1 MVALGRINNFMNAD
15 ELDLESIS
23 HDKSKR
29 ETLIIEGGIFSWGT
43 VDKLPTLRNIT
54 LKIKPGQLVAVVGA
68 VGSGKSS
75 LISAFLGEIHK
86 ISGYVNTKGRIAYV
100 PQQAW
105 IQNATAREN
114 ILFGSKVDN
123 KKYLNTVKACALI
136 QDFEMLPGGDS
147 TEIGE
152 KGINLSGGQK
162 QRVSLARA
170 VYNDAD
176 IYLLDDPLS
185 AVDSHVGK
193 HIFENVI
200 GPTGVL
206 KNKTRILVT
215 HSVTF
220 LNQVDNIVVL
230 KAGEITEMGTFKEL
244 LAKKGEFSDFLVQHI
259 TSTNDP
265 ELETEIEEMIDDDN
279 DKAVLKTKLKLSRSE
294 SVVSAALSR
303 SASTKSALLSR
314 CGSSKSALL
323 SRSGSARSAL
333 ITDSSIP
340 EDTGCDQSRFN
351 LDKLIQTE
359 KTETGSVKW
368 SVYGHYIKSAGIII
382 SLSTLSFQILSQAL
396 AVTANMWLS
405 AWTKDSTAV
414 VDGVQDLQK
423 RNFYLEIYTMLGF
436 GQMVFAV
443 ISAVTL
449 AFGTILAS
457 KYLHASMLSNILRC
471 PMSFFDTTPTGRI
484 VNRFGK
490 DVDVLDITLPTSISN
505 TLSMTSIVLGALVV
519 ISWSTPIFLVVIFPV
534 GLIYYVLQK
543 VYVATS
549 RQLKRIESVSRSPIF
564 SHFSESISGASSIR
578 AYGVEKRFIK
588 TLEDRVDANQVC
600 LYPSIVSNRW
610 LSVRLETVGNVL
622 IFFAALFAV
631 LGRDE
636 LDSGIVGLSISYA
649 LQITSI
655 LNYAVRMASEVE
667 TNIVSVERIKEYAE
681 VPQEAAWETQVKP
694 NPEWPSKGTVS
705 FKNYQVRYRKG
716 LELVLK
722 GVTFT
727 VHGGEKIGIVG
738 RTGAGKSSLTLCLFR
753 ILEAAGGHI
762 YIDGQDISEIGLGD
776 LRSKLTIIPQD
787 PVLFSG
793 TLRQNLDPFEMHSD
807 SDVWQALK
815 LAHLGEF
822 TETLSDGLFHTIA
835 EGGENLSVGQ
845 RQLICLAR
853 ALLRK
858 TQVLILDEA
867 TAAIDLET
875 DDLIQ
880 QTIRREFRNCTVLTI
895 AHRLN
900 TIMDS
905 DRVLVLDKGTIS
917 EFESP
922 LSLLKRPSS
931 IFYRMAKDADILH
944 FIFRCVQHL
953 KSDTQRLDVGYRY
966 TAAQEWCRSWAT
978 LGIIVDSW
986 SRIPPPLKLASR
998 LPLRCRLSSKSVDVP
1013 LIFASP
1019 LPPLLPTCTCCAERA
1034 KMELNARI
1042 AEPHVRTGDVMCVPN
1057 VVNRKQRSEAAAVQT
1072 TVLQSHHRF

>member
-1 MVALGRINNFMNAD
+1 
-15 ELDLESIS
+15 
-23 HDKSKR
+23 
-29 ETLIIEGGIFSWGT
+29 
-43 VDKLPTLRNIT
+43 
-54 LKIKPGQLVAVVGA
+54 
-68 VGSGKSS
+68 
-75 LISAFLGEIHK
+75 
-86 ISGYVNTKGRIAYV
+86 
-100 PQQAW
+100 
-105 IQNATAREN
+105 
-114 ILFGSKVDN
+114 
-123 KKYLNTVKACALI
+123 
-136 QDFEMLPGGDS
+136 
-147 TEIGE
+147 
-152 KGINLSGGQK
+152 
-162 QRVSLARA
+162 
-170 VYNDAD
+170 
-176 IYLLDDPLS
+176 
-185 AVDSHVGK
+185 
-193 HIFENVI
+193 
-200 GPTGVL
+200 
-206 KNKTRILVT
+206 
-215 HSVTF
+215 
-220 LNQVDNIVVL
+220 
-230 KAGEITEMGTFKEL
+230 
-244 LAKKGEFSDFLVQHI
+244 
-259 TSTNDP
+259 
-265 ELETEIEEMIDDDN
+265 MIDDDI
-279 DKAVLKTKLKLSRSE
+279 DKAVLKTKLQLSRSGSE
-294 SVVSAALSR
+294 VSAALSR
-303 SASTKSALLSR
+303 SASTKSTLLSR
-314 CGSSKSALL
+314 CGSSESALL
-323 SRSGSARSAL
+323 RRSGSLRAAV

-368 SVYGHYIKSAGIII
+368 SVYGHYVKSAGIII
-382 SLSTLSFQILSQAL
+382 SLLTLGFQMLSQAL
-396 AVTANMWLS
+396 AVLANIWLS

-414 VDGVQDLQK
+414 VDGVQDLNK
-423 RNFYLEIYTMLGF
+423 RNFYLEIYTVLGF
-436 GQMVFAV
+436 GQMVSAV
-443 ISAVTL
+443 ASAVTL

-457 KYLHASMLSNILRC
+457 KHLHDSMLSNILQC

-490 DVDVLDITLPTSISN
+490 DIDAIDNTLPFSIDSA
-505 TLSMTSIVLGALVV
+505 LSMTSIVLGVLVV
-519 ISWSTPIFLVVIFPV
+519 ITWSTPIFVVVIFPV
-534 GLIYYVLQK
+534 GLIYYFLQPLKESKKKQSDLTLTASIKFIHIVGNSNLMPGQSSSISEKSSMIFVPTQKMRSCFESSGAGSCPWCATWAGSETAMTSSQVSDVAVWWANDNRTLPLLTKKSRPGLELTADSVRPANSRCWQVHTKLYLAEFHKNAK

-549 RQLKRIESVSRSPIF
+549 RQLKRIESVTRSPIF
-564 SHFSESISGASSIR
+564 SHFSDSISGASSIR
-578 AYGVEKRFIK
+578 AYGVEKRFSK
-588 TLEDRVDANQVC
+588 TLEDRIDANQVC
-600 LYPSIVSNRW
+600 LYPSMVSNRW
-610 LSVRLETVGNVL
+610 LSIRLETVGNIF

-776 LRSKLTIIPQD
+776 LRSRLTIIPQD

-793 TLRQNLDPFEMHSD
+793 TLRQNVDPFEMYSD
-807 SDVWQALK
+807 SDLWQALK
-815 LAHLGEF
+815 LAHIGEF
-822 TETLSDGLFHTIA
+822 TETLHDGLFHLIA
-835 EGGENLSVGQ
+835 EGGDNLSVGQ

-905 DRVLVLDKGTIS
+905 DR
-917 EFESP
+917 
-922 LSLLKRPSS
+922 
-931 IFYRMAKDADILH
+931 
-944 FIFRCVQHL
+944 
-953 KSDTQRLDVGYRY
+953 
-966 TAAQEWCRSWAT
+966 
-978 LGIIVDSW
+978 
-986 SRIPPPLKLASR
+986 
-998 LPLRCRLSSKSVDVP
+998 
-1013 LIFASP
+1013 
-1019 LPPLLPTCTCCAERA
+1019 
-1034 KMELNARI
+1034 
-1042 AEPHVRTGDVMCVPN
+1042 
-1057 VVNRKQRSEAAAVQT
+1057 
-1072 TVLQSHHRF
+1072 